1 MQVYNQKNINYCNAL
16 FAVSLLYKE
25 DTINNNKSIVTW
37 KVAST

>member
-25 DTINNNKSIVTW
+25 NTNQDT
-37 KVAST
+37 

>member
-25 DTINNNKSIVTW
+25 DTIKATF
-37 KVAST
+37 A